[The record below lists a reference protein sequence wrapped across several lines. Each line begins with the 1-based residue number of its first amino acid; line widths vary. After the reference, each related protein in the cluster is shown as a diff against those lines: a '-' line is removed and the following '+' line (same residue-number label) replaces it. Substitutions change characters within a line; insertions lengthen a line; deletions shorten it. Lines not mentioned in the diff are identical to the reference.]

1 MRVFNSYNIFLA
13 IIEIPYTVAEQT
25 IVTNRLVHLKF
36 NFLENQIEI
45 IPFEEFEDKYREA
58 RNVSPDDV
66 PYLALALKLNC
77 AIWSN
82 QIKATRCC

>member
-45 IPFEEFEDKYREA
+45 IPFEEFEDKYRRPEMCLQMTFLILH
-58 RNVSPDDV
+58 SH
-66 PYLALALKLNC
+66 
-77 AIWSN
+77 
-82 QIKATRCC
+82 